1 MLVHEE
7 RTATV
12 LATGSGS
19 ALLLNEEAILRLE
32 QNDPAL
38 AISVMKEAAKR
49 MHGIG
54 EGFRKN
60 MYRSVFATADNH
72 QQALLQAQKWFGAW
86 TNCPREIALKLF
98 PRYDGEGNSSNEQVF
113 SNLVGAYGKLLKT
126 TKRIIKLSD
135 KNEQRLNILKEEA
148 QETNKQLEGMSSQL
162 SKFLSPQ
169 LYQSIFSGSRQGS
182 RVSRRKKL
190 TVFFSDLCGFTNF
203 VESMESEDV
212 TDLLNLYLET
222 MTTIALEYGATI
234 DKYIGDGIMLFFGD
248 PETDGIE
255 ADAIKC
261 VKMALDMLKELDNLS
276 DRWER
281 YGLKEPLQMRIGI
294 DTGFAT
300 VGNFGSESR
309 LDYTAIGSAVNRA
322 SRLEEAADNGSI
334 YISQDTYA
342 LVKGAIDAEQ
352 LPRIELK
359 GLGLLTPY
367 KVLKSVD
374 STILNIEAG
383 QRSMGVILDKLAPDE
398 LERTRN
404 SLKLALKAIDDFDS
418 KQSQLPFE

>member
-1 MLVHEE
+1 MTSKDVFENE
-7 RTATV
+7 SQV
-12 LATGSGS
+12 LA
-19 ALLLNEEAILRLE
+19 EAK
-32 QNDPAL
+32 AL
-38 AISVMKEAAKR
+38 A
-49 MHGIG
+49 
-54 EGFRKN
+54 EG
-60 MYRSVFATADNH
+60 
-72 QQALLQAQKWFGAW
+72 
-86 TNCPREIALKLF
+86 
-98 PRYDGEGNSSNEQVF
+98 SSSTEQDF

-352 LPRIELK
+352 LPKIELK

>member
-1 MLVHEE
+1 MTSKDVFENE
-7 RTATV
+7 SQV
-12 LATGSGS
+12 LA
-19 ALLLNEEAILRLE
+19 EAK
-32 QNDPAL
+32 AL
-38 AISVMKEAAKR
+38 AE
-49 MHGIG
+49 
-54 EGFRKN
+54 
-60 MYRSVFATADNH
+60 
-72 QQALLQAQKWFGAW
+72 
-86 TNCPREIALKLF
+86 
-98 PRYDGEGNSSNEQVF
+98 SSSSTEQDF

-352 LPRIELK
+352 LPKIELK

-383 QRSMGVILDKLAPDE
+383 QRNMGVILDKLAPEE
-398 LERTRN
+398 LERTRS
-404 SLKLALKAIDDFDS
+404 SLKLALKAIDDFNS

>member
-1 MLVHEE
+1 MTSKDVFENE
-7 RTATV
+7 SQV
-12 LATGSGS
+12 LA
-19 ALLLNEEAILRLE
+19 EAK
-32 QNDPAL
+32 AL
-38 AISVMKEAAKR
+38 AE
-49 MHGIG
+49 
-54 EGFRKN
+54 
-60 MYRSVFATADNH
+60 
-72 QQALLQAQKWFGAW
+72 
-86 TNCPREIALKLF
+86 
-98 PRYDGEGNSSNEQVF
+98 SSSSTEQDF

-322 SRLEEAADNGSI
+322 SRLEEAADNVSI

-352 LPRIELK
+352 LPKIELK

>member
-1 MLVHEE
+1 LESKDVFENE
-7 RTATV
+7 AKV
-12 LATGSGS
+12 LAS
-19 ALLLNEEAILRLE
+19 AKSLSENNSASEKDYAELTEAY
-32 QNDPAL
+32 A
-38 AISVMKEAAKR
+38 
-49 MHGIG
+49 
-54 EGFRKN
+54 
-60 MYRSVFATADNH
+60 
-72 QQALLQAQKWFGAW
+72 
-86 TNCPREIALKLF
+86 
-98 PRYDGEGNSSNEQVF
+98 
-113 SNLVGAYGKLLKT
+113 KLLKT
-126 TKRIIKLSD
+126 TKRIVKLSD
-135 KNEQRLNILKEEA
+135 KNEQRLNQLKEEA

-169 LYQSIFSGSRQGS
+169 LYQSIFTGSRQGS

-212 TDLLNLYLET
+212 TDLLNIYLET
-222 MTTIALEYGATI
+222 MTKIALDYGATI

-248 PETDGIE
+248 PETDGVE

-261 VKMALDMLKELDNLS
+261 VKMALDMLKELENLS
-276 DRWER
+276 DHWER

-322 SRLEEAADNGSI
+322 SRLEEAAENGSV

-342 LVKGAIDAEQ
+342 LVKGVIDAEQ
-352 LPRIELK
+352 LPKMELK
-359 GLGLLTPY
+359 GLGQLTPF

-374 STILNIEAG
+374 STVVNIEFG
-383 QRSMGVILDKLAPDE
+383 QRNMGVILDKLSAEE
-398 LERTRN
+398 LEKTRK
-404 SLKLALKAIDDFDS
+404 SMKLGLKLIDDFS
-418 KQSQLPFE
+418 AKQSQLFFD

>member
-1 MLVHEE
+1 MTSKDVFENE
-7 RTATV
+7 SQV
-12 LATGSGS
+12 LA
-19 ALLLNEEAILRLE
+19 EAK
-32 QNDPAL
+32 AL
-38 AISVMKEAAKR
+38 AE
-49 MHGIG
+49 
-54 EGFRKN
+54 
-60 MYRSVFATADNH
+60 
-72 QQALLQAQKWFGAW
+72 
-86 TNCPREIALKLF
+86 
-98 PRYDGEGNSSNEQVF
+98 SSSSTEQDF

-352 LPRIELK
+352 LPKIELK

-383 QRSMGVILDKLAPDE
+383 QRNMGVILDKLAPEE
-398 LERTRN
+398 LERTRS
-404 SLKLALKAIDDFDS
+404 SLKLA
-418 KQSQLPFE
+418 

>member
-1 MLVHEE
+1 MTSKDVFENE
-7 RTATV
+7 SQV
-12 LATGSGS
+12 LA
-19 ALLLNEEAILRLE
+19 EAK
-32 QNDPAL
+32 AL
-38 AISVMKEAAKR
+38 A
-49 MHGIG
+49 
-54 EGFRKN
+54 
-60 MYRSVFATADNH
+60 
-72 QQALLQAQKWFGAW
+72 
-86 TNCPREIALKLF
+86 
-98 PRYDGEGNSSNEQVF
+98 EGNSSTEQDF

-352 LPRIELK
+352 LPKIELK

-383 QRSMGVILDKLAPDE
+383 QRNMGVILDKLAPEE
-398 LERTRN
+398 LERTRS
-404 SLKLALKAIDDFDS
+404 SLKLALKAIDDFNS

>member
-1 MLVHEE
+1 MTSKDVFENE
-7 RTATV
+7 SQV
-12 LATGSGS
+12 LA
-19 ALLLNEEAILRLE
+19 EAK
-32 QNDPAL
+32 AL
-38 AISVMKEAAKR
+38 AE
-49 MHGIG
+49 
-54 EGFRKN
+54 
-60 MYRSVFATADNH
+60 
-72 QQALLQAQKWFGAW
+72 
-86 TNCPREIALKLF
+86 
-98 PRYDGEGNSSNEQVF
+98 SSSSTEQDF

-352 LPRIELK
+352 LPKIELK

-398 LERTRN
+398 LKRTRN

>member
-1 MLVHEE
+1 M
-7 RTATV
+7 
-12 LATGSGS
+12 
-19 ALLLNEEAILRLE
+19 
-32 QNDPAL
+32 
-38 AISVMKEAAKR
+38 
-49 MHGIG
+49 
-54 EGFRKN
+54 
-60 MYRSVFATADNH
+60 
-72 QQALLQAQKWFGAW
+72 
-86 TNCPREIALKLF
+86 
-98 PRYDGEGNSSNEQVF
+98 
-113 SNLVGAYGKLLKT
+113 VGAYGKLLKT

-352 LPRIELK
+352 LPKIELK

-383 QRSMGVILDKLAPDE
+383 QRNMGVILDKLAPEE
-398 LERTRN
+398 LERTRS
-404 SLKLALKAIDDFDS
+404 SLKLALKAIDDFNS

>member
-1 MLVHEE
+1 MTSKDVFENE
-7 RTATV
+7 SQV
-12 LATGSGS
+12 LA
-19 ALLLNEEAILRLE
+19 EAK
-32 QNDPAL
+32 AL
-38 AISVMKEAAKR
+38 AE
-49 MHGIG
+49 
-54 EGFRKN
+54 
-60 MYRSVFATADNH
+60 
-72 QQALLQAQKWFGAW
+72 
-86 TNCPREIALKLF
+86 
-98 PRYDGEGNSSNEQVF
+98 SSSSTEQDF

-222 MTTIALEYGATI
+222 MTAIALEYGATI

-352 LPRIELK
+352 LPKIELK

>member
-1 MLVHEE
+1 MTSKDVFENE
-7 RTATV
+7 SQV
-12 LATGSGS
+12 LA
-19 ALLLNEEAILRLE
+19 EAK
-32 QNDPAL
+32 AL
-38 AISVMKEAAKR
+38 AE
-49 MHGIG
+49 
-54 EGFRKN
+54 
-60 MYRSVFATADNH
+60 
-72 QQALLQAQKWFGAW
+72 
-86 TNCPREIALKLF
+86 
-98 PRYDGEGNSSNEQVF
+98 SSSSTEQDF

-352 LPRIELK
+352 LPKIELK

-383 QRSMGVILDKLAPDE
+383 QRNMGVILDKLAPEE
-398 LERTRN
+398 LERTR
-404 SLKLALKAIDDFDS
+404 SRLKLALKAIDDFNS

>member
-1 MLVHEE
+1 MTSKDVFENE
-7 RTATV
+7 SQV
-12 LATGSGS
+12 LA
-19 ALLLNEEAILRLE
+19 EAK
-32 QNDPAL
+32 AL
-38 AISVMKEAAKR
+38 A
-49 MHGIG
+49 
-54 EGFRKN
+54 EG
-60 MYRSVFATADNH
+60 
-72 QQALLQAQKWFGAW
+72 
-86 TNCPREIALKLF
+86 
-98 PRYDGEGNSSNEQVF
+98 SSSTEQDF

-352 LPRIELK
+352 LPKIELK

-367 KVLKSVD
+367 KVLKSL
-374 STILNIEAG
+374 T
-383 QRSMGVILDKLAPDE
+383 
-398 LERTRN
+398 
-404 SLKLALKAIDDFDS
+404 
-418 KQSQLPFE
+418 LPFLILRQGSEVWELFSIS

>member
-1 MLVHEE
+1 MTSKDVFENE
-7 RTATV
+7 SQV
-12 LATGSGS
+12 LA
-19 ALLLNEEAILRLE
+19 EAK
-32 QNDPAL
+32 AL
-38 AISVMKEAAKR
+38 A
-49 MHGIG
+49 
-54 EGFRKN
+54 
-60 MYRSVFATADNH
+60 
-72 QQALLQAQKWFGAW
+72 
-86 TNCPREIALKLF
+86 
-98 PRYDGEGNSSNEQVF
+98 EGNSSTDQDF

-352 LPRIELK
+352 LPKIELK